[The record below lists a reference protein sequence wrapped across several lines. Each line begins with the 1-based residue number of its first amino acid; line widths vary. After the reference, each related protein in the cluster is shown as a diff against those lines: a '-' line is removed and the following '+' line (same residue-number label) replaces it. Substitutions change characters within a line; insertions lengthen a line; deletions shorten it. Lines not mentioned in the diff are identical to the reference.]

1 MVENVTQING
11 VITVDVRVKNIM
23 YVEKIIF
30 RILLNVVENKSIMDD
45 SAITCDQII
54 ESYSEETK
62 TIPTNFDEKKPH
74 VYKLL

>member
-30 RILLNVVENKSIMDD
+30 RILLNVVVKIKVLWM
-45 SAITCDQII
+45 IQQL
-54 ESYSEETK
+54 
-62 TIPTNFDEKKPH
+62 P
-74 VYKLL
+74 